1 METITTILKFIE
13 TNGIIGLF
21 ILLACVLIILGF
33 KFAYESMPYLVKE
46 IMLKNEAKKIKERQ
60 KADKLIREKL
70 SRLLLNTKADRAL
83 IMEFHNGKENLT
95 GLPFRYGTFMYE
107 VKSDD
112 DAPTIGQKYDELN
125 LSRYT
130 APAYLLE
137 NKYYLGTVDDFKKNI
152 DRTLG
157 NKLEEDD
164 AKYICLLLLRQR
176 DINIGILM
184 LSYNDIQENETKII
198 GSVSQ
203 YVQEISS
210 LLTLDEKLK

>member
-1 METITTILKFIE
+1 METINTILNFIE
-13 TNGIIGLF
+13 TNGLTGLLIILAVV
-21 ILLACVLIILGF
+21 ILILGF

-70 SRLLLNTKADRAL
+70 TRLLTNSKADRAM
-83 IMEFHNGKENLT
+83 IVEFHNGKENLT
-95 GLPFRYGTFMYE
+95 GLPFRYGTFTYE
-107 VKSDD
+107 VKAND
-112 DAPTIGQKYDELN
+112 DAPNIGHKYDELN

-130 APAYLLE
+130 APTYLLE
-137 NKYYLGTVDDFKKNI
+137 NKFFLGSTEDFKMNV

-157 NKLEEDD
+157 DNIKDD
-164 AKYICLLLLRQR
+164 GAEYICLILLRQN

-184 LSYNDIQENETKII
+184 LSYNDIQENGNKII
-198 GSVSQ
+198 GTVSQ

-210 LLTLDEKLK
+210 LLTLDKRLK